1 MELAVQSLVVAAA
14 AALALLSVPPA
25 AFVAMGLRD
34 LRLARRPLPRSTRLA
49 RLALALNHERASTP
63 AQYRL
68 ARLRRDLFESGVA
81 ARTVVDAQDDPH
93 AACLLSEALRLTGRL
108 DDELRAL
115 WPVVDAAPELLERAG
130 LRVHAARDL
139 LHHLR
144 QAVCI
149 RAGAGGDEALDHLAD
164 DVEGER
170 AVRLHVARLVD
181 PGSSTTG
188 AAWAR
193 R

>member
-1 MELAVQSLVVAAA
+1 MDPLVVAAA
-14 AALALLSVPPA
+14 AVLALLSVPSA
-25 AFVAMGLRD
+25 AFAAVRLRD

-49 RLALALNHERASTP
+49 RLALALNRERASTL
-63 AQYRL
+63 AQWRL

-81 ARTVVDAQDDPH
+81 ARAVVDAQDDLH
-93 AACLLSEALRLTGRL
+93 AACLLSEALRLTRRL

-115 WPVVDAAPELLERAG
+115 WPAVDAAPELLERAG
-130 LRVHAARDL
+130 LRVDAARDL

-144 QAVCI
+144 EAVCI
-149 RAGAGGDEALDHLAD
+149 RTGASDDEAFDRLAG

-170 AVRLHVARLVD
+170 AVRLHVAGVVD

-188 AAWAR
+188 AAWLR